1 MKRLIALLMAST
13 LFLTACNSGM
23 KNEDSNKNDSKIVED
38 VTSIDDI
45 DLDINPETFSDLSD
59 ENLLQY
65 VEDEV
70 YAGITEQLASE
81 DYIVESVDAIYI
93 SKEYLEEVEYNSQ
106 ENIYFGYTLSE
117 LDAQYDGT
125 RYVFTLGDDGQT
137 TTKTFEKYDDTY
149 EQVIKNVAIGNNL
162 PAGSTQEI
170 VLDVRGRG
178 FSKDVIDNVV
188 ANIQSR
194 CAPVYKDI
202 PVTVMSY

>member
-149 EQVIKNVAIGNNL
+149 EQVIKNVR
-162 PAGSTQEI
+162 E
-170 VLDVRGRG
+170 
-178 FSKDVIDNVV
+178 
-188 ANIQSR
+188 
-194 CAPVYKDI
+194 
-202 PVTVMSY
+202 

>member
-45 DLDINPETFSDLSD
+45 DLDINPATFSDLSD

-81 DYIVESVDAIYI
+81 DYIVESVDAI
-93 SKEYLEEVEYNSQ
+93 
-106 ENIYFGYTLSE
+106 
-117 LDAQYDGT
+117 
-125 RYVFTLGDDGQT
+125 
-137 TTKTFEKYDDTY
+137 
-149 EQVIKNVAIGNNL
+149 IGLKGFQRIQITCNADIQHLVRMFHSNL
-162 PAGSTQEI
+162 REI
-170 VLDVRGRG
+170 HLL
-178 FSKDVIDNVV
+178 F
-188 ANIQSR
+188 QQ
-194 CAPVYKDI
+194 
-202 PVTVMSY
+202 